1 MFDRWV
7 GGALSR
13 DSFWDCCGRHRHT
26 GSPRWHQRMFT
37 WPYAHQAV
45 HVYAWLILWQMI
57 RCPGIT
63 GPCCGCNHN
72 LKQSRH
78 HLCWPALC
86 PIPVLC
92 DIFTL
97 FPSCLFLQKRV
108 YPEEVELVKSIWL
121 DPQGCSATLPL
132 PGNFFLFSTGMRIK
146 VQNFLLELDR
156 LLLCDVTPRCGRKT
170 ERGTLWRHPDIP
182 LRKSFGS

>member
-7 GGALSR
+7 GGSLSR
-13 DSFWDCCGRHRHT
+13 DSFWDHCGRHRHT

-37 WPYAHQAV
+37 WPHAHQAV
-45 HVYAWLILWQMI
+45 HVYAWLTPGQVI

-63 GPCCGCNHN
+63 DPCCGRKHN
-72 LKQSRH
+72 PKRSRH
-78 HLCWPALC
+78 HLCLPA
-86 PIPVLC
+86 PC

-121 DPQGCSATLPL
+121 DPQGCSAILPL
-132 PGNFFLFSTGMRIK
+132 SGNIFFSTGMRIK

-156 LLLCDVTPRCGRKT
+156 LLLCDVTPPM
-170 ERGTLWRHPDIP
+170 W
-182 LRKSFGS
+182 